1 MLKALCGMAAF
12 AASLFIGAAM
22 AQSAPAPIKAGA
34 LQIEARWLRATPG
47 GAKVGAGYLRIT
59 NTGSEADRLT
69 GASMPLAARGEVHE
83 MTMQNGVMHMAAVAG
98 GVAIPP
104 GKTVELKPGG
114 FHLMFL
120 ALKGALKQ
128 GQTLGVTLTFEKAG
142 SVTVPFPVQG
152 LGGAPQM

>member
-1 MLKALCGMAAF
+1 
-12 AASLFIGAAM
+12 
-22 AQSAPAPIKAGA
+22 
-34 LQIEARWLRATPG
+34 
-47 GAKVGAGYLRIT
+47 
-59 NTGSEADRLT
+59 
-69 GASMPLAARGEVHE
+69 
-83 MTMQNGVMHMAAVAG
+83 MAAVAAG
-98 GVAIPP
+98 LAIPP